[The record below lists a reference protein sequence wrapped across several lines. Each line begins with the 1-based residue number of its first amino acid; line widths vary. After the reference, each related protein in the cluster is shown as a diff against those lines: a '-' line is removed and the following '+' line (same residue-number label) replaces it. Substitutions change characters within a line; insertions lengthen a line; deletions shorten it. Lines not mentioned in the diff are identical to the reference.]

1 MFRARQ
7 ASLVY
12 RLRIADRM
20 PPSQPRRAE
29 PSESSPVV
37 LILSGDAVAAALLGF
52 LVETLGYD
60 VRFAR
65 PPESPSATLRR
76 VRPRICLVDCADP
89 ESCGD
94 EFVGHATMR
103 GVSVVIFGT
112 RATLDRVRDLARQ
125 HRIETLLMPVQ
136 LEALQSA
143 LSRVRGE

>member
-1 MFRARQ
+1 
-7 ASLVY
+7 
-12 RLRIADRM
+12 
-20 PPSQPRRAE
+20 
-29 PSESSPVV
+29 VV
-37 LILSGDAVAAALLGF
+37 LILSRDAVAAALLGF
-52 LVETLGYD
+52 LVETLRYA

-89 ESCGD
+89 ESCGG

-136 LEALQSA
+136 LEALESA